1 LATTARPS
9 SAQALRRATTGRRHR
24 NTVSLERAL
33 SKLGLASR
41 TQARELILQGR
52 VTVSGKV
59 VTTPSMRIVP
69 EGLAIAIDG
78 ATTDPAE
85 PLTIV
90 LHKPRGYVTTRS
102 DPEGRKTV
110 YELLGDLPGRVV
122 PVGRLDLA
130 TSGLLVLT
138 NDTRFANWL
147 TEPESGID
155 RIYLVTVEGRVT
167 ADAAERLVEGMSVD
181 GEALS
186 AVAAVVRRASNR
198 ESHLT
203 VTLREGKN
211 REVRRL
217 LAAIGHPVTRL
228 RRVQFGG
235 LELGMLPL
243 GTWRQL
249 SGNELRAAFPDY
261 PFESSG
267 NRARAAKS

>member
-1 LATTARPS
+1 M
-9 SAQALRRATTGRRHR
+9 ATTGR

-41 TQARELILQGR
+41 SQARELIGQGR
-52 VTVSGKV
+52 VTVAGRV
-59 VTTPSMRIVP
+59 VTNPSMRLVP
-69 EGLAIAIDG
+69 ERVAIAIDG
-78 ATTDPAE
+78 AVPDSTE

-110 YELLGDLPGRVV
+110 YDLLDDLPGRVI

-130 TSGLLVLT
+130 TSGLLILT
-138 NDTRFANWL
+138 TDTPLANWL
-147 TEPESGID
+147 TDPDSGVD
-155 RIYLVTVEGRVT
+155 RVYLVTVEGRATPESAAQLVKGVT
-167 ADAAERLVEGMSVD
+167 IANEH
-181 GEALS
+181 LS
-186 AVAAVVRRASNR
+186 AAAAVVRKASAR

-217 LAAIGHPVTRL
+217 LSAIGHPVTRL

-235 LELGMLPL
+235 LELGTLAP
-243 GTWRQL
+243 GKWRRV
-249 SGNELRAAFPDY
+249 SSEELRAAFPLY
-261 PFESSG
+261 P
-267 NRARAAKS
+267 RRR